1 MWLILCF
8 SNIWYICTINRQNIL
23 NKMRSFFFLTVFS
36 LIVFFGCSSENMRF
50 EENLDSICILLN
62 EDKPDSAYTVLM
74 GLDKAVPKMTEAEMM
89 RYEVC
94 RVSAKNKM
102 FVSLKDEEE
111 AMQHA
116 VEYYEEHG
124 NPDEK
129 MEACLLLGSVYRDMG
144 DAPQALEWFDKA
156 IINGEKGNDKTQ
168 LAKIH
173 GQKADLFYRQRLLDN
188 ALVELRIMENI
199 ATEIGDRELA
209 VNANSFTSS
218 VYYSMKKYDSVI
230 AVDEKS
236 YNIYIIEFK
245 DTISAATELAT
256 SISSYIKLGRYD
268 KAGQLMKIYEN
279 WSDDFDEKGYLR
291 PGRGSFYIDKA
302 DYFRGMQMLDSSVV
316 YYRKSLGSI
325 EPANRCMG
333 FYNLA
338 CIFEELGE
346 TDSVAKY
353 ALLACG
359 YSQKYFEELQ
369 TNTLQQIEATYN
381 YGRYKQE
388 SAEKALEA
396 ERTRN
401 FTYVLLSI
409 FVLSLG
415 VICFAWTMWR
425 QKKKREMG
433 QVIMRLE
440 KAKTDAYRISVERNE
455 LKAQLEEKVSMIDNL
470 RMRAENATESN
481 ASITTLQM
489 LQSEVEQ
496 LNDELTRTERS
507 YAKLMNEGENI
518 LTTLL
523 LKANNRVNVN
533 EKEWNRLKD
542 YIDEVYPH
550 FLDNLVDAIPNINQ
564 DYMRI
569 AMLVKLEFSTTH
581 IASLVCRS
589 VTAVSNARRR
599 MYEKAHKGSTGTAE
613 LADEWIKGL

>member
-1 MWLILCF
+1 
-8 SNIWYICTINRQNIL
+8 
-23 NKMRSFFFLTVFS
+23 
-36 LIVFFGCSSENMRF
+36 MRF
-50 EENLDSICILLN
+50 EENLDSVCILLN

-74 GLDKAVPKMTEAEMM
+74 SLDKAVPKMTEAERM
-89 RYEVC
+89 RYVVC

-102 FVSLKDEEE
+102 FVSLNDEEE
-111 AMQHA
+111 AMQRA

-124 NPDEK
+124 SPDEK

-156 IINGEKGNDKTQ
+156 ITYGKKGTNKTQ

-188 ALVELRIMENI
+188 ALVELKIMENL
-199 ATEIGDRELA
+199 AMEIGDRELA

-230 AVDEKS
+230 AVDKRNYS
-236 YNIYIIEFK
+236 ILLNDIK
-245 DTISAATELAT
+245 DTVSAATTIAS
-256 SISSYIKLGRYD
+256 SIPCHVKLGEYD
-268 KAGQLMKIYEN
+268 KAKQLIRIYEN
-279 WSDDFDEKGYLR
+279 WSNDFDEKGNLR
-291 PGRGSFYIDKA
+291 RGKDGFYIDKA

-369 TNTLQQIEATYN
+369 ANTLLQIEATYN

-425 QKKKREMG
+425 HKKKREMG
-433 QVIMRLE
+433 QMHIRLE
-440 KAKTDAYRISVERNE
+440 RAKTDAYRISVERNE
-455 LKAQLEEKVSMIDNL
+455 LKAQLEEKVSMIEELSKKD
-470 RMRAENATESN
+470 ETVTESN
-481 ASITTLQM
+481 SNIMVLQK

-496 LNDELTRTERS
+496 LNDELSRTERS

-542 YIDEVYPH
+542 YIDEVYPC
-550 FLDNLVDAIPNINQ
+550 FLDNLVGAIPNINQ

>member
-1 MWLILCF
+1 
-8 SNIWYICTINRQNIL
+8 
-23 NKMRSFFFLTVFS
+23 
-36 LIVFFGCSSENMRF
+36 MRF
-50 EENLDSICILLN
+50 EGNLDSVCILLD

-111 AMQHA
+111 AMQRA

-124 NPDEK
+124 SPDEM

-156 IINGEKGNDKTQ
+156 ITHGEKGNDKTQ

-173 GQKADLFYRQRLLDN
+173 GQKADLFIKQRLFED
-188 ALVELRIMENI
+188 ALVEVDMMKDISQAVGEKSLQVNAMSIKSSVEYCLKRYESVIDTYNEASGILLNDLRDTIRAARIAASSIASYMRMERYRDAEELFDFYERHSGLFDDEGDI
-199 ATEIGDRELA
+199 LAGYESFYLDKGDYYAAIGDLQ
-209 VNANSFTSS
+209 
-218 VYYSMKKYDSVI
+218 K
-230 AVDEKS
+230 
-236 YNIYIIEFK
+236 
-245 DTISAATELAT
+245 
-256 SISSYIKLGRYD
+256 SIS
-268 KAGQLMKIYEN
+268 
-279 WSDDFDEKGYLR
+279 
-291 PGRGSFYIDKA
+291 
-302 DYFRGMQMLDSSVV
+302 
-316 YYRKSLGSI
+316 
-325 EPANRCMG
+325 
-333 FYNLA
+333 FYNKGIMAQDVNNKCMAYYKLA
-338 CIFEELGE
+338 NVYSDMSLS
-346 TDSVAKY
+346 DSVAKY

-455 LKAQLEEKVSMIDNL
+455 LKAQLEEKVSMIEELSKKD
-470 RMRAENATESN
+470 ETVTESN
-481 ASITTLQM
+481 SNIMVLQK

-496 LNDELTRTERS
+496 LNDELSRTERS

-542 YIDEVYPH
+542 YIDEVYPR
-550 FLDNLVDAIPNINQ
+550 FLDNLVGTIPNINQ

>member
-1 MWLILCF
+1 MK
-8 SNIWYICTINRQNIL
+8 T
-23 NKMRSFFFLTVFS
+23 FFFLAVFS
-36 LIVFFGCSSENMRF
+36 LVVLFGCGSENIRF
-50 EENLDSICILLN
+50 EENLNSVCILLD

-74 GLDKAVPKMTEAEMM
+74 GLDKAVPKMTEAEKM

-111 AMQHA
+111 AMQRA

-124 NPDEK
+124 SPDEK

-156 IINGEKGNDKTQ
+156 ITYGEKGTNKTQ

-199 ATEIGDRELA
+199 ATEIGNRELA

-236 YNIYIIEFK
+236 YDIYIIEFK

-388 SAEKALEA
+388 SAEKVLEA

-409 FVLSLG
+409 FLLSLG
-415 VICFAWTMWR
+415 AICFAWTMWR

-433 QVIMRLE
+433 QVIVRLE

-455 LKAQLEEKVSMIDNL
+455 LKAQLEEKVSMIEELSKKD
-470 RMRAENATESN
+470 ETVTDSN
-481 ASITTLQM
+481 SNIMVLQK

-496 LNDELTRTERS
+496 LNDELSRTERS

-533 EKEWNRLKD
+533 EKEWNRMKD

>member
-1 MWLILCF
+1 
-8 SNIWYICTINRQNIL
+8 
-23 NKMRSFFFLTVFS
+23 MRTFFFLAVFS

-50 EENLDSICILLN
+50 EGNLDSVCILLD

-74 GLDKAVPKMTEAEMM
+74 SLDKAVPEMTEAEKM

-111 AMQHA
+111 AMQRA

-156 IINGEKGNDKTQ
+156 ITHGQMAKDKVT

-173 GQKADLFYRQRLLDN
+173 GQKADLFIKQRLFED
-188 ALVELRIMENI
+188 ALVEVDMMKDISQAVGEKSLQ
-199 ATEIGDRELA
+199 
-209 VNANSFTSS
+209 VNAMSIKSS
-218 VYYSMKKYDSVI
+218 VEYCLKRYESVI
-230 AVDEKS
+230 DT
-236 YNIYIIEFK
+236 YNEASGILLNDLR
-245 DTISAATELAT
+245 DTIRAAFIAASA
-256 SISSYIKLGRYD
+256 ISSYLRLEEYD
-268 KAGQLMKIYEN
+268 KAKDLMLFYEQRSGLFS
-279 WSDDFDEKGYLR
+279 SDGEVIEGYESYYLDKGDLCVSL
-291 PGRGSFYIDKA
+291 GL
-302 DYFRGMQMLDSSVV
+302 MDSSLV
-316 YYRKSLGSI
+316 YYKKSLEAHDLG
-325 EPANRCMG
+325 NVCMSN
-333 FYNLA
+333 YKLA
-338 CIFEELGE
+338 KVYEGLGV
-346 TDSVAKY
+346 TDSAFKY
-353 ALLACG
+353 AIIACNL
-359 YSQKYFEELQ
+359 SQKYFEELQ

-415 VICFAWTMWR
+415 VICFAWTIWR
-425 QKKKREMG
+425 HKKKREMG
-433 QVIMRLE
+433 QMHIRLE
-440 KAKTDAYRISVERNE
+440 RAKTDAYRISVERNE
-455 LKAQLEEKVSMIDNL
+455 LKAQLEEKVSMIEEL
-470 RMRAENATESN
+470 SKKGETVTESN
-481 ASITTLQM
+481 SNIMVLQK

-496 LNDELTRTERS
+496 LNDELSRTERN

-533 EKEWNRLKD
+533 EKEWNMLKD
-542 YIDEVYPH
+542 YIDEVYPR
-550 FLDNLVDAIPNINQ
+550 FLDNLVGAIPNINQ

>member
-1 MWLILCF
+1 
-8 SNIWYICTINRQNIL
+8 
-23 NKMRSFFFLTVFS
+23 
-36 LIVFFGCSSENMRF
+36 
-50 EENLDSICILLN
+50 
-62 EDKPDSAYTVLM
+62 
-74 GLDKAVPKMTEAEMM
+74 
-89 RYEVC
+89 
-94 RVSAKNKM
+94 
-102 FVSLKDEEE
+102 
-111 AMQHA
+111 
-116 VEYYEEHG
+116 
-124 NPDEK
+124 
-129 MEACLLLGSVYRDMG
+129 
-144 DAPQALEWFDKA
+144 
-156 IINGEKGNDKTQ
+156 
-168 LAKIH
+168 
-173 GQKADLFYRQRLLDN
+173 
-188 ALVELRIMENI
+188 
-199 ATEIGDRELA
+199 
-209 VNANSFTSS
+209 
-218 VYYSMKKYDSVI
+218 
-230 AVDEKS
+230 
-236 YNIYIIEFK
+236 
-245 DTISAATELAT
+245 
-256 SISSYIKLGRYD
+256 
-268 KAGQLMKIYEN
+268 
-279 WSDDFDEKGYLR
+279 
-291 PGRGSFYIDKA
+291 
-302 DYFRGMQMLDSSVV
+302 
-316 YYRKSLGSI
+316 
-325 EPANRCMG
+325 MG

-388 SAEKALEA
+388 SAEKTLEA

-409 FVLSLG
+409 FALSLG
-415 VICFAWTMWR
+415 AISFAWTMWR

-455 LKAQLEEKVSMIDNL
+455 LKAQLEEKVSMIEELSKKD
-470 RMRAENATESN
+470 ETVTESN
-481 ASITTLQM
+481 SNIMVLQK

-496 LNDELTRTERS
+496 LNDELSRTERS

-542 YIDEVYPH
+542 YIDEVYPC
-550 FLDNLVDAIPNINQ
+550 FLDNLVGAIPNINQ

>member
-1 MWLILCF
+1 V
-8 SNIWYICTINRQNIL
+8 T
-23 NKMRSFFFLTVFS
+23 
-36 LIVFFGCSSENMRF
+36 
-50 EENLDSICILLN
+50 
-62 EDKPDSAYTVLM
+62 
-74 GLDKAVPKMTEAEMM
+74 
-89 RYEVC
+89 
-94 RVSAKNKM
+94 
-102 FVSLKDEEE
+102 
-111 AMQHA
+111 
-116 VEYYEEHG
+116 
-124 NPDEK
+124 
-129 MEACLLLGSVYRDMG
+129 
-144 DAPQALEWFDKA
+144 
-156 IINGEKGNDKTQ
+156 

-188 ALVELRIMENI
+188 ALVELKIMENL
-199 ATEIGDRELA
+199 AMEIGDRELA

-218 VYYSMKKYDSVI
+218 VYYSMKEYDSVI
-230 AVDEKS
+230 AVDKRNYS
-236 YNIYIIEFK
+236 ILLNDIK
-245 DTISAATELAT
+245 DTVSAATTIAS
-256 SISSYIKLGRYD
+256 SIPCHVKLGEYD
-268 KAGQLMKIYEN
+268 KAKQLIRIYEN
-279 WSDDFDEKGYLR
+279 WSNDFDEKGNLR
-291 PGRGSFYIDKA
+291 RGKDGFYIDKA
-302 DYFRGMQMLDSSVV
+302 DYFRGMQMLDSSIV

-455 LKAQLEEKVSMIDNL
+455 LKAQLEEKVSMIEELSKKD
-470 RMRAENATESN
+470 ETVTESN
-481 ASITTLQM
+481 SNIMVLQK

-496 LNDELTRTERS
+496 LNDELSRTERS

-542 YIDEVYPH
+542 YIDEVYPR
-550 FLDNLVDAIPNINQ
+550 FLDNLVGAIPNINQ

>member
-1 MWLILCF
+1 
-8 SNIWYICTINRQNIL
+8 
-23 NKMRSFFFLTVFS
+23 
-36 LIVFFGCSSENMRF
+36 MRF
-50 EENLDSICILLN
+50 EENLDSVCILLN
-62 EDKPDSAYTVLM
+62 EDKPDSAYTVLI
-74 GLDKAVPKMTEAEMM
+74 GLDKAVPEMTEAEMM

-111 AMQHA
+111 AMQRA

-124 NPDEK
+124 SPDEK

-156 IINGEKGNDKTQ
+156 ITYGEKGTNKTQ

-173 GQKADLFYRQRLLDN
+173 GQKADLFIKQRLFED
-188 ALVELRIMENI
+188 ALVEVEKMESI
-199 ATEIGDRELA
+199 SRSL
-209 VNANSFTSS
+209 
-218 VYYSMKKYDSVI
+218 
-230 AVDEKS
+230 DEKS
-236 YNIYIIEFK
+236 LQVNAMSIKSTIEYCMGDYQESVNTYK
-245 DTISAATELAT
+245 EASSILCNSLHDTVRAARIAASSIASYMRMERYRDAEELFDFYERHSGLFDDEGDILAGYESFYLDKGDYYAAIGDLQK
-256 SISSYIKLGRYD
+256 SIS
-268 KAGQLMKIYEN
+268 
-279 WSDDFDEKGYLR
+279 
-291 PGRGSFYIDKA
+291 
-302 DYFRGMQMLDSSVV
+302 
-316 YYRKSLGSI
+316 
-325 EPANRCMG
+325 
-333 FYNLA
+333 FYNKGIMAQDVNNKCMAYYKLA
-338 CIFEELGE
+338 NVYSDMSLS
-346 TDSVAKY
+346 DSVAKY

-388 SAEKALEA
+388 SAEKALET

-409 FVLSLG
+409 FALSLG
-415 VICFAWTMWR
+415 AISFAWTMWR

-455 LKAQLEEKVSMIDNL
+455 LKAQLEEKVSMIEELSKKD
-470 RMRAENATESN
+470 ETVTESN
-481 ASITTLQM
+481 SNIMVLQK

-496 LNDELTRTERS
+496 LNDELSRTERS

-542 YIDEVYPH
+542 YIDEVYPR
-550 FLDNLVDAIPNINQ
+550 FLDNLVGAIPNINQ

>member
-1 MWLILCF
+1 MK
-8 SNIWYICTINRQNIL
+8 T
-23 NKMRSFFFLTVFS
+23 FFFLAVFS
-36 LIVFFGCSSENMRF
+36 LVVLFGCGSENIRF
-50 EENLDSICILLN
+50 EENLDSVCILLD

-74 GLDKAVPKMTEAEMM
+74 GLDKAVPKMTEAEKM

-111 AMQHA
+111 TMQRA

-124 NPDEK
+124 SPDEK
-129 MEACLLLGSVYRDMG
+129 MGACLLLGSVYRDMG

-156 IINGEKGNDKTQ
+156 ITHGQMVKDKVT

-236 YNIYIIEFK
+236 YDIYIIEFK

-302 DYFRGMQMLDSSVV
+302 DYFRGIQMLDSSVV

-388 SAEKALEA
+388 SAEKSLEA

-425 QKKKREMG
+425 QKKKREIG
-433 QVIMRLE
+433 QVLVRLE

-455 LKAQLEEKVSMIDNL
+455 LKAQLEEKVSMIEELSKKD
-470 RMRAENATESN
+470 ETVTESN
-481 ASITTLQM
+481 SNIMVLQK

-496 LNDELTRTERS
+496 LNDELSRTERS

-533 EKEWNRLKD
+533 EKEWNRMKD
-542 YIDEVYPH
+542 YIDEIYPR
-550 FLDNLVDAIPNINQ
+550 FLNNLVDAIPNINQ

-589 VTAVSNARRR
+589 VTAISNARRR
-599 MYEKAHKGSTGTAE
+599 MYEKAHNGAVGTAE

>member
-1 MWLILCF
+1 
-8 SNIWYICTINRQNIL
+8 
-23 NKMRSFFFLTVFS
+23 
-36 LIVFFGCSSENMRF
+36 MRF
-50 EENLDSICILLN
+50 EGNLDSVCILLD

-74 GLDKAVPKMTEAEMM
+74 SLDKAVPEMTEAEKM

-111 AMQHA
+111 AMQRA

-156 IINGEKGNDKTQ
+156 ITHGQMAKDKVT

-173 GQKADLFYRQRLLDN
+173 GQKADLFIKQRLFED
-188 ALVELRIMENI
+188 ALVEVDMMKDISQAVGEKSLQ
-199 ATEIGDRELA
+199 
-209 VNANSFTSS
+209 VNAMSIKSS
-218 VYYSMKKYDSVI
+218 VEYCLKRYESVI
-230 AVDEKS
+230 DT
-236 YNIYIIEFK
+236 YNEASGILLNDLR
-245 DTISAATELAT
+245 DTIRAAFIAASA
-256 SISSYIKLGRYD
+256 ISSYLRLEEYD
-268 KAGQLMKIYEN
+268 KAKDLMLFYEQRSGLFS
-279 WSDDFDEKGYLR
+279 SDGEVIEGYESYYLDKGDLCVSL
-291 PGRGSFYIDKA
+291 GL
-302 DYFRGMQMLDSSVV
+302 MDSSLV
-316 YYRKSLGSI
+316 YYKKSLEAHDLG
-325 EPANRCMG
+325 NVCMSN
-333 FYNLA
+333 YKLA
-338 CIFEELGE
+338 KVYEGLGV
-346 TDSVAKY
+346 TDSAFKY
-353 ALLACG
+353 AIIACNL
-359 YSQKYFEELQ
+359 SQKYFEELQ

-415 VICFAWTMWR
+415 VICFAWTIWR
-425 QKKKREMG
+425 HKKKREMG
-433 QVIMRLE
+433 QMHIRLE
-440 KAKTDAYRISVERNE
+440 RAKTDAYRISVERNE
-455 LKAQLEEKVSMIDNL
+455 LKAQLEEKVSMIEEL
-470 RMRAENATESN
+470 SKKGETVTESN
-481 ASITTLQM
+481 SNIMVLQK

-496 LNDELTRTERS
+496 LNDELSRTERN

-533 EKEWNRLKD
+533 EKEWNMLKD
-542 YIDEVYPH
+542 YIDEVYPR
-550 FLDNLVDAIPNINQ
+550 FLDNLVGAIPNINQ

>member
-1 MWLILCF
+1 
-8 SNIWYICTINRQNIL
+8 
-23 NKMRSFFFLTVFS
+23 
-36 LIVFFGCSSENMRF
+36 MRF
-50 EENLDSICILLN
+50 EGNLDSVCILLN

-111 AMQHA
+111 TMQRA

-124 NPDEK
+124 SPDEN
-129 MEACLLLGSVYRDMG
+129 MGACLLLGSVYRDMG

-156 IINGEKGNDKTQ
+156 IIHGEKGNDKTQ

-173 GQKADLFYRQRLLDN
+173 GQKADLFIKQRLFED
-188 ALVELRIMENI
+188 ALVEVDMMKDISQAVGEKSLQVNAMSIKSSVEYCLKRYESVINTYNEASHILLNDLRDTIRAARIAASSIASYMRMERYRDAEELFDFYERHSGLFDDEGDI
-199 ATEIGDRELA
+199 LAGYESFYLDKGDYYAAIGDLQ
-209 VNANSFTSS
+209 
-218 VYYSMKKYDSVI
+218 K
-230 AVDEKS
+230 
-236 YNIYIIEFK
+236 
-245 DTISAATELAT
+245 
-256 SISSYIKLGRYD
+256 SIS
-268 KAGQLMKIYEN
+268 
-279 WSDDFDEKGYLR
+279 
-291 PGRGSFYIDKA
+291 
-302 DYFRGMQMLDSSVV
+302 
-316 YYRKSLGSI
+316 
-325 EPANRCMG
+325 
-333 FYNLA
+333 FYNKGIMAQDVNNKCMAYYKLA
-338 CIFEELGE
+338 NVYSDMSLS
-346 TDSVAKY
+346 DSVAKY

-455 LKAQLEEKVSMIDNL
+455 LKAQLEEKVSMIEELSKKD
-470 RMRAENATESN
+470 ETVTESN
-481 ASITTLQM
+481 SNIMVLQK

-496 LNDELTRTERS
+496 LNDELSRTERS

-542 YIDEVYPH
+542 YIDEVYPC
-550 FLDNLVDAIPNINQ
+550 FLDNLVGAIPNINQ

-599 MYEKAHKGSTGTAE
+599 MYEKAHKVSTGTAE

>member
-1 MWLILCF
+1 
-8 SNIWYICTINRQNIL
+8 
-23 NKMRSFFFLTVFS
+23 MRTFFFLTVFS

-50 EENLDSICILLN
+50 EGNLDSVCILLD
-62 EDKPDSAYTVLM
+62 EDKPDSAYSILM

-111 AMQHA
+111 AMQRA

-124 NPDEK
+124 SPDEK

-156 IINGEKGNDKTQ
+156 ITHGQMAKDKVT

-188 ALVELRIMENI
+188 ALVELKIMENL
-199 ATEIGDRELA
+199 AMEIGDRELA

-218 VYYSMKKYDSVI
+218 VYYSMKEYDSVI
-230 AVDEKS
+230 AVDKRNYS
-236 YNIYIIEFK
+236 ILLNDIK
-245 DTISAATELAT
+245 DTVSAATTIAS
-256 SISSYIKLGRYD
+256 SIPCHVKLGEYD
-268 KAGQLMKIYEN
+268 KAKQLIRIYEN
-279 WSDDFDEKGYLR
+279 WSNDFDEKGNLR
-291 PGRGSFYIDKA
+291 RGKDGFYIDKA
-302 DYFRGMQMLDSSVV
+302 DYFRGMQMLDSSIV
-316 YYRKSLGSI
+316 YYRKSLDSI

-401 FTYVLLSI
+401 LTYVLLSI

-415 VICFAWTMWR
+415 IICFAWTMWR

-542 YIDEVYPH
+542 YIEEVYPR
-550 FLDNLVDAIPNINQ
+550 FLDNLVGAIPNINQ

-599 MYEKAHKGSTGTAE
+599 MYEKAHKVSTGTAE